1 MRERTGH
8 LGRKPPRCSGVPN
21 YDIVG
26 KDNLVKK
33 GRNRVNPLERLQ
45 IITEIIGEFRTAI
58 LIDQEPEKVGRL
70 VLEVIQEAGDTT
82 LADLVLN
89 AYMKLANRE
98 LAVSSLDEAIQHMH
112 DKIDTLVQT
121 GEIQEDTT
129 LKH

>member
-1 MRERTGH
+1 
-8 LGRKPPRCSGVPN
+8 
-21 YDIVG
+21 
-26 KDNLVKK
+26 
-33 GRNRVNPLERLQ
+33 VNPLERLQ